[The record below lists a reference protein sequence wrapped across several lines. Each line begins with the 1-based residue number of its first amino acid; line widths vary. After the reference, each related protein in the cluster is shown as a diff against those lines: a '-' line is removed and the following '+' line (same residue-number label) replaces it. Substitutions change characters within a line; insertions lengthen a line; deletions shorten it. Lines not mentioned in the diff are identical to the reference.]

1 MFIVVEKYLPDSV
14 QVMAFDFGQ
23 SRIGVA
29 IGNSELQ
36 IAHPLDTITGQNKFD
51 KLDKIA
57 KLVEKWKPGLFVV
70 GKPQYLD
77 GKADLLAAIN
87 KFANRLHHRFGIS
100 VEFIDE
106 DYTSSLASRQLNEQ
120 NVFGRKQHELLDQLS
135 ACAILETYF
144 NNKIK

>member
-1 MFIVVEKYLPDSV
+1 MFIAAEKYLHDSR

-29 IGNSELQ
+29 TGNTEIK
-36 IAHPLDTITGQNKFD
+36 IAHPLDTITGRNKFE

-57 KLVEKWKPGLFVV
+57 QLVDKWNPRLFIV
-70 GKPQYLD
+70 GKPSNIND
-77 GKADLLAAIN
+77 KADFLAAIN
-87 KFANRLHHRFGIS
+87 KFANRLEHRFKIP

-106 DYTSSLASRQLNEQ
+106 DYTSSLASGQLNEQ
-120 NVFGRKQHELLDQLS
+120 NVFARKQHGKLDQLA

-144 NNKIK
+144 NK